1 MQDHG
6 SVDSV
11 FTLTVYASCLDAED
25 VREERRDWVSMLG
38 PNVNVN
44 YFWNY

>member
-1 MQDHG
+1 MFAMQDHG

-25 VREERRDWVSMLG
+25 VQEERRDLG
-38 PNVNVN
+38 QHVRTKC
-44 YFWNY
+44 